1 MGTHLASVTRT
12 PTGAELQCAI
22 CRSPN
27 DIDIDHIRNRGAGG
41 SKERDVPENKIPL
54 CRGHHTAKTVGTIKT
69 WVKDGVYHWR
79 KRDSNLVFRVPV
91 AVSER
96 YGCLV
101 PCDGA
106 ELQSNVCV
114 SPSQQ
119 GSAPSQA
126 GEGED
131 AANSEIGESK
141 PSPATSAGDQQRVT
155 PPGGLDGKRS
165 PALAGAGGGS
175 GSVPSTP
182 VSPGSSPAPF
192 SLEEWTKEGDRLLTM
207 GLQLKDLTDEWR
219 FSIGDWVAQGEEN
232 LGEEAYGHFSRFED
246 AFGASYLR
254 GLGWVAA
261 SVTRETRQIAPSW
274 SHARTVAKLDEKAQ
288 RAALITAREEGLS
301 TRELAVL
308 VAPERPEREKHACP
322 LCKLEHWAL
331 VSEEWK

>member
-1 MGTHLASVTRT
+1 
-12 PTGAELQCAI
+12 
-22 CRSPN
+22 
-27 DIDIDHIRNRGAGG
+27 
-41 SKERDVPENKIPL
+41 
-54 CRGHHTAKTVGTIKT
+54 
-69 WVKDGVYHWR
+69 
-79 KRDSNLVFRVPV
+79 
-91 AVSER
+91 
-96 YGCLV
+96 
-101 PCDGA
+101 
-106 ELQSNVCV
+106 
-114 SPSQQ
+114 
-119 GSAPSQA
+119 
-126 GEGED
+126 
-131 AANSEIGESK
+131 
-141 PSPATSAGDQQRVT
+141 
-155 PPGGLDGKRS
+155 
-165 PALAGAGGGS
+165 
-175 GSVPSTP
+175 
-182 VSPGSSPAPF
+182 
-192 SLEEWTKEGDRLLTM
+192 M

-232 LGEEAYGHFSRFED
+232 LGEEAYGNFSRFED